1 MQAKKSKKD
10 KKFENVI
17 KMIYFIEK
25 PAKKRQKKQKMLSK
39 LKILRQQCN
48 KTQEEV
54 AKACH
59 ANKNNVSA
67 WELGKRPVPVKHWKT
82 LAQLYNVDAAT
93 IQRLS
98 AEALSDYKSYKPEA
112 MFYTEPIT
120 QDKLFPVLGA
130 AAAANVNT
138 VAYPLAEYA
147 RDNAERMVFFPDGQP
162 GDFVI
167 EVSGNSM
174 EPWYPDGTLLLVRGN
189 VKIRRG
195 ERVVAIM
202 EDGEVLFKIFADK
215 GDKIALF
222 SIDDKGKDFYF
233 DRSNTYQIK
242 GIYRVIASLR
252 NEAQLDNAMEQAG
265 VHHRWENKYNE
276 ME

>member
-1 MQAKKSKKD
+1 MQ
-10 KKFENVI
+10 ENQDIGRRV
-17 KMIYFIEK
+17 KALIE
-25 PAKKRQKKQKMLSK
+25 RSGLSQAEIAQK
-39 LKILRQQCN
+39 LKITAPSLSQMLSGRAAMPYQRYL
-48 KTQEEV
+48 
-54 AKACH
+54 AI
-59 ANKNNVSA
+59 ANI
-67 WELGKRPVPVKHWKT
+67 T
-82 LAQLYNVDAAT
+82 AAT
-93 IQRLS
+93 DSERKAIEDLYCKKITKKALGTVVTREKLR
-98 AEALSDYKSYKPEA
+98 AETSNA

-130 AAAANVNT
+130 AAAASVNT

-147 RDNAERMVFFPDGQP
+147 RDNAERMVFFPDGQL

-222 SIDDKGKDFYF
+222 SIDDKGKDFFF